1 MINKYFFYDHK
12 DKTHLAYILNSVLFP
27 IKEDKFNYLLNKFLS
42 IEKNYFFFHQPDKE
56 ITFLAIEKLHKI
68 SIKESDSADQFDLQ
82 ISQLKNSLFPNGIQP
97 DLPVSPF
104 LVGHLKFNSDNKS
117 NFWNDYEYSEWFI
130 PKMLLINNNSK
141 FYIVS
146 NTIESDKGNIDRQK
160 AGLNKILSG
169 TNNPA
174 VSNSNT
180 RILNIIQ
187 GDDITG
193 WNSKVE
199 NALKEISANRI
210 SKVVLARYTDLELSD
225 NPDIFSL
232 TKRLIKTY
240 PGCYTFAYRNGDSI
254 FIGSSPEKLF
264 SVRQGILET
273 QALAGSFP
281 RGDSE
286 ISDTLL
292 EIGLLNDGKNIVE
305 HKKVLDFIVNQ
316 LNSVSNNVSYS
327 INPIVKKLPYIQH
340 LLTRITAKLNN
351 GVSIYSVIKK
361 LHPTPAVCG
370 IPAENAKLIIENLEL
385 FERGLYSGALGWIDF
400 NGNADIAVGIR
411 SALIN
416 GNKLRAFAGCGI
428 VEGSVALS
436 EYKET
441 ELKLKPILSLFENEN
456 ID

>member
-1 MINKYFFYDHK
+1 
-12 DKTHLAYILNSVLFP
+12 LAYILNSTSVP

-42 IEKNYFFFHQPDKE
+42 IGGDYFFFSQPDKE
-56 ITFLAIEKLHKI
+56 FTFLAIEKLHKI
-68 SIKESDSADQFDLQ
+68 SIKESDSENQFDLQ

-104 LVGHLKFNSDNKS
+104 LVGHLKFPTKVNSD
-117 NFWNDYEYSEWFI
+117 FWDDFGFSEWFI
-130 PKMLLINNNSK
+130 PKLLLINHNSK

-146 NTIESDKGNIDRQK
+146 NAIQSDTENRDKQINDLENLIAD
-160 AGLNKILSG
+160 ANDHEIL
-169 TNNPA
+169 
-174 VSNSNT
+174 NSNT
-180 RILNIIQ
+180 RILNITQ
-187 GDDITG
+187 GDDITS

-199 NALKEISANRI
+199 NALKEIYRNRI
-210 SKVVLARYTDLELSD
+210 SKVVLARYADLKLSN
-225 NPDIFSL
+225 NPHIFSII
-232 TKRLIKTY
+232 KRLIKTY
-240 PGCYTFAYRNGDSI
+240 PGCYTFAYRNGESI

-264 SVRQGILET
+264 SVRQGILGT

-281 RGDSE
+281 RGKTE
-286 ISDTLL
+286 TSDILL
-292 EIGLLNDGKNIVE
+292 ETELLNDGKNIVE

-316 LNSVSNNVSYS
+316 LNSVSENVSYS
-327 INPIVKKLPYIQH
+327 LNPIVKKLPYIQH

-400 NGNADIAVGIR
+400 NNNAEIAVGIR
-411 SALIN
+411 SALLK
-416 GNKLRAFAGCGI
+416 GKYLRAFAGCGL
-428 VEGSVALS
+428 VEGSDALS

-441 ELKLKPILSLFENEN
+441 ELKLIPILSLFENEN
-456 ID
+456 TD